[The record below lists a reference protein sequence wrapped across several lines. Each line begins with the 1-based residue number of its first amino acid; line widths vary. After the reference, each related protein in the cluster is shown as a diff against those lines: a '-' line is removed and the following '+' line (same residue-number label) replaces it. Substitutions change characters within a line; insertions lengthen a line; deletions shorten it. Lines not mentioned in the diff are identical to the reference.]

1 MIKDVLGSIFSF
13 IMIIL
18 MLVITPIYYVG
29 IIQWA
34 RSEAVV
40 NIETR
45 NLIDEV
51 IDTRF
56 LIDDTLKDYNL
67 SIAALPMNYVI
78 TISRKVKVINP
89 DPLNPGSTY
98 TTYVVVDDISKY
110 EQGDFIVVNLE
121 PVGNNLFQI
130 ISKSLM
136 GLSIP
141 SNSFTLA
148 GRVR

>member
-1 MIKDVLGSIFSF
+1 MLKDVLGSIFSF

-110 EQGDFIVVNLE
+110 EQGDFIIVNLE

>member
-1 MIKDVLGSIFSF
+1 MLKDVLGSIFSF
-13 IMIIL
+13 IMIII